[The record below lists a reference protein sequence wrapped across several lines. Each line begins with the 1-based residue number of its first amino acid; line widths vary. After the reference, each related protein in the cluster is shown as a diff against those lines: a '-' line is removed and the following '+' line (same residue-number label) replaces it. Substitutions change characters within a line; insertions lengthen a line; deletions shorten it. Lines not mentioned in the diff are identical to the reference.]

1 VAWCSISA
9 VTAIAASV
17 IAASVAARNP
27 AADNAVKPTAAIN
40 KVPKGAS
47 TIAIAS
53 ATTASVSAPA

>member
-1 VAWCSISA
+1 V
-9 VTAIAASV
+9 IAASV

-47 TIAIAS
+47 IIATVSASIAS
-53 ATTASVSAPA
+53 D